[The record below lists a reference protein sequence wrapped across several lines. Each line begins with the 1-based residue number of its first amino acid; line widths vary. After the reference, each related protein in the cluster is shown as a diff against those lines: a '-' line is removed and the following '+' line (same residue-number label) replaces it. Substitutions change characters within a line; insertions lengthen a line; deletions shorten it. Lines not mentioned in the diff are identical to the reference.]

1 MAKITTRDVDDYAED
16 DFEEL
21 EEELLDDEPVAAT
34 SSDSFNRRQRKRGQ
48 LVESNA
54 TTEKKG
60 RATPR
65 RDQALAKSTPL
76 IERIPLVGSL
86 VSYFKASAA
95 EMRKVTWPTREDAIR
110 LTRLVIAVTIAFS
123 LALGLLD
130 VFLGWWFRQALA
142 DETLFLLVAAVVVV
156 VGGVFSWF
164 AIFQREDYSPF

>member
-21 EEELLDDEPVAAT
+21 EEELIDDEPEVAST
-34 SSDSFNRRQRKRGQ
+34 SDSFARRQRKRGQ
-48 LVESNA
+48 LVEANA

-86 VSYFKASAA
+86 VNYFRASAA
-95 EMRKVTWPTREDAIR
+95 EMRKVTWPTREDTIR
-110 LTRLVIAVTIAFS
+110 LTRLVLAVTVVFS
-123 LALGLLD
+123 ITLGLLD
-130 VFLGWWFRQALA
+130 VFLGWWFRQALE
-142 DETLFLLVAAVVVV
+142 DETIFLLVAAAAVV
-156 VGGVFSWF
+156 VGGTFSWF